1 MNKDIKYFVF
11 GFCVAFVLLG
21 AFTGVSV
28 ASAATGHMGEWELV
42 HVAGDAAVTP
52 FYENTT
58 HHHLLAFD
66 HPPQIREG
74 RDFHSPVTPVGIRR
88 DTKAHVVHSSGSNPA
103 PEEEWCRT
111 FGGASLD
118 YGRSVQQ
125 TSDGGYIIA
134 GWTYSYGAGGDD
146 VWLIKTDSEGKEL
159 WNSTFGGANDDRGGS
174 VQQTSDGGYIVAGVT
189 CSYGAGSADVWLIKV
204 KGKEP
209 TELKVHNIN
218 TGKNF
223 ATIQAAIDDPETE
236 DGHTITVDAGTYNET
251 VLLNKSLTLIGE
263 GQPTI
268 GGSIGITVDN
278 CTVQGFQ
285 CFGISLMNSS
295 NSEISNIR
303 CGEIWLMNS
312 SNSEIYNNTCENY
325 IVGIYLF
332 NSSNNSIADNFC
344 NNSDTGI
351 LLINSHSN
359 IVSNNTCINNTN
371 AGMFIGFE
379 GPSNNNTVENNIC
392 ENSTG
397 GWWKFGV
404 GIGILGSDNTIKN
417 NICRHNSEYKGSGEP
432 DHRSGGIVLFGF
444 DNNTI
449 TNNLCENNSYGISV
463 GVEEF
468 ANNTIVANNN
478 LANNSGGI
486 QAYSF
491 NVTLLNN
498 SVSNNMIGI
507 YLGGTITLIDNN
519 VTNNNFCGILLEYLQ
534 NSTIFGRDNIV
545 WNNSF
550 CGILMEYSRN
560 SIVMGMSI
568 SNNDYGIY
576 LHHSTNN
583 TLTNNTLNSNTE
595 YGIYLESSSN
605 NTIYNNYFNNTNNA
619 YDDGNNIW
627 NISKTAGTNIVG
639 GPYLG
644 GNYWSDYAG
653 KDLDEDGFGD
663 TLLPYN
669 SSGNITNGGDWLPLV
684 KAVEKLP
691 VHNINTGENFSTIQ
705 NAINDPD
712 TLDGHTIIVDAG
724 TYYENVVVNKS
735 LTLKGVGM
743 PVVIGS
749 GESAINVTA
758 NGCTIEGFKVMG
770 IAGIS
775 VVSDGN
781 EIRNNNI
788 STDFTGISVVSDSNM
803 LKDNV
808 ITNNTISTGMIGVA
822 IQNSSSNILS
832 YNTINTTSSNDWGI
846 IMGRP
851 YYNKSCSSNNILIGN
866 TVNSTIRGI
875 ELYVSNNNTLAEN
888 AVSANW
894 LGIRLV
900 CSSNNTLNNNTIFGV
915 IILEDPYKSGAIV
928 LRESSNN
935 NEIRGNNVHSNA
947 LGINLVK
954 NSSNNTVTDNIV
966 TNNMIGIYLG
976 VESPHGNLIYH
987 NNLVNNTFENET
999 YNAYADIGNNS
1010 WDNGYPSGG
1019 NYWSDYNGS
1028 DLYHGPNQDIPGSDG
1043 IGDTPYN
1050 IPGGAGAQDR
1060 YPFMNE
1066 NGWLCPYAK
1075 TDVGV
1080 TSNITL
1086 ASPEDVAAYLPP
1098 EYAGMDISNAVVL
1111 TVNVTDNTPD
1121 NLTDDAYTDITIKV
1135 GKLDIET
1142 CKVFKTGIGFL
1153 PEVDDVTT
1161 RPTVSGEPA
1170 FSRDLVNKTVT
1181 VRLYVGDPLLG
1192 VIPPAAPSVFD
1203 TGKGT
1208 YPSIMGTHKGE
1219 IKPSCNITV
1228 SKLYTYPCAGTG
1240 GHTESIELE
1249 ENGTLIANGTWEG
1262 YTGDWHNITLHNV
1275 TGAPYVR
1282 LLKGHK
1288 YNYTI
1293 VTGSY
1298 PQIIHRKEFNATGGE
1313 ITCTE
1318 FIDANGRVYYDWIPA
1333 IRLE

>member
-1 MNKDIKYFVF
+1 M
-11 GFCVAFVLLG
+11 AFVLFS
-21 AFTGVSV
+21 AFVGVSV
-28 ASAATGHMGEWELV
+28 VSAWHVGEGESV
-42 HVAGDAAVTP
+42 HAAAGGAAVTP
-52 FYENTT
+52 FYENTS
-58 HHHLLAFD
+58 HHHFLAFD
-66 HPPQIREG
+66 HPPQVKEG
-74 RDFHSPVTPVGIRR
+74 RDFYSPVTSEGIRR
-88 DTKAHVVHSSGSNPA
+88 DMDAHVVHISGSNPA
-103 PEEEWCRT
+103 PEEEWNRT
-111 FGGASLD
+111 FGGSGYD
-118 YGRSVQQ
+118 WGFSVQQ

-134 GWTYSYGAGGDD
+134 GHTRSYGAGY
-146 VWLIKTDSEGKEL
+146 S
-159 WNSTFGGANDDRGGS
+159 
-174 VQQTSDGGYIVAGVT
+174 
-189 CSYGAGSADVWLIKV
+189 DVWLIKV
-204 KGKEP
+204 KGEEP
-209 TELKVHNIN
+209 TELKVHNLN
-218 TGKNF
+218 TGEDF
-223 ATIQAAIDDPETE
+223 STIQAAIDDNDTK

-478 LANNSGGI
+478 IANNSGGI

-639 GPYLG
+639 GAHLG

-653 KDLDEDGFGD
+653 NDTDGDGLGD
-663 TLLPYN
+663 TLTPYN
-669 SSGNITNGGDWLPLV
+669 SSGNITKGGDWLPLI
-684 KAVEKLP
+684 KTE
-691 VHNINTGENFSTIQ
+691 E
-705 NAINDPD
+705 
-712 TLDGHTIIVDAG
+712 
-724 TYYENVVVNKS
+724 E
-735 LTLKGVGM
+735 
-743 PVVIGS
+743 
-749 GESAINVTA
+749 
-758 NGCTIEGFKVMG
+758 
-770 IAGIS
+770 
-775 VVSDGN
+775 
-781 EIRNNNI
+781 
-788 STDFTGISVVSDSNM
+788 
-803 LKDNV
+803 
-808 ITNNTISTGMIGVA
+808 
-822 IQNSSSNILS
+822 
-832 YNTINTTSSNDWGI
+832 
-846 IMGRP
+846 P
-851 YYNKSCSSNNILIGN
+851 YSKI
-866 TVNSTIRGI
+866 
-875 ELYVSNNNTLAEN
+875 
-888 AVSANW
+888 
-894 LGIRLV
+894 
-900 CSSNNTLNNNTIFGV
+900 
-915 IILEDPYKSGAIV
+915 
-928 LRESSNN
+928 
-935 NEIRGNNVHSNA
+935 
-947 LGINLVK
+947 
-954 NSSNNTVTDNIV
+954 
-966 TNNMIGIYLG
+966 
-976 VESPHGNLIYH
+976 
-987 NNLVNNTFENET
+987 
-999 YNAYADIGNNS
+999 
-1010 WDNGYPSGG
+1010 
-1019 NYWSDYNGS
+1019 
-1028 DLYHGPNQDIPGSDG
+1028 
-1043 IGDTPYN
+1043 
-1050 IPGGAGAQDR
+1050 
-1060 YPFMNE
+1060 
-1066 NGWLCPYAK
+1066 
-1075 TDVGV
+1075 DVGV
-1080 TSNITL
+1080 TSTITPT
-1086 ASPEDVAAYLPP
+1086 SPDDLVPYLPP
-1098 EYAGMDISNAVVL
+1098 EYAGTDISDSIVL
-1111 TVNVTDNTPD
+1111 NVNITDNTPD

-1135 GKLDIET
+1135 GDMNVET

-1161 RPTVSGEPA
+1161 RPTVSGDPA
-1170 FSRDLVNKTVT
+1170 FSRDMVNETGT

-1192 VIPPAAPSVFD
+1192 VIPPAAHLRASA
-1203 TGKGT
+1203 
-1208 YPSIMGTHKGE
+1208 Y
-1219 IKPSCNITV
+1219 
-1228 SKLYTYPCAGTG
+1228 
-1240 GHTESIELE
+1240 
-1249 ENGTLIANGTWEG
+1249 
-1262 YTGDWHNITLHNV
+1262 
-1275 TGAPYVR
+1275 
-1282 LLKGHK
+1282 
-1288 YNYTI
+1288 
-1293 VTGSY
+1293 
-1298 PQIIHRKEFNATGGE
+1298 
-1313 ITCTE
+1313 
-1318 FIDANGRVYYDWIPA
+1318 
-1333 IRLE
+1333 